1 MSVAGKPN
9 RGQTARWLRACARVG
24 ENPVLDGKPTV
35 LALNRGRIEV
45 GDRFM
50 LSSQPVPS
58 HMVSFGMLHIGDDVS
73 IGHGSAVAAS
83 LDVSIGSRSHIGP
96 FFVLMDTDFHGE
108 RARSGAR
115 HTTNTAMS
123 SESGYGRVRI
133 GSDVRIGAH
142 VTVLR
147 GATIGDGATIGNGSV
162 VNGTIP
168 AGSYAQGVPARVASA
183 SASAQDAGSDVVG
196 IVARVFGLSARPD
209 LHSGPDEIPQWDSFG
224 SLKLLLSL
232 EEALGITLDEK
243 VIAAVRSVAD
253 LQAAVERAQRRE
265 ALAR

>member
-1 MSVAGKPN
+1 VKG
-9 RGQTARWLRACARVG
+9 
-24 ENPVLDGKPTV
+24 
-35 LALNRGRIEV
+35 GRIEV
-45 GDRFM
+45 GDRFV

-58 HMVSFGMLHIGDDVS
+58 HMVSLGVLKIGDDVS

-83 LDVSIGSRSHIGP
+83 LDVSIGSRTHIGP

-108 RARSGAR
+108 RARSGAQS
-115 HTTNTAMS
+115 TTKTSMGPD
-123 SESGYGRVRI
+123 SGYAPVRI
-133 GSDVRIGAH
+133 GADVRIGAH

-147 GATIGDGATIGNGSV
+147 GATIGEGARIGNGSV

-168 AGSYAQGVPARVASA
+168 AGSYAQGVPARVAST
-183 SASAQDAGSDVVG
+183 SAAIAGTESDVAG

-209 LHSGPDEIPQWDSFG
+209 LHSGPDDISQWDSFG

-253 LQAAVERAQRRE
+253 LQTAVERAQRRE
-265 ALAR
+265 VSVR